1 MFSQS
6 SGAILD
12 HYRQYRFLLWR
23 FWDDRPR
30 MLFVGLNPSTA
41 NELEDAPTIRR
52 LCSFALSWGYGGLY
66 ACNVFSQITP
76 YPNELR
82 AETAIHPA
90 DTHAIQMVNELTA
103 LRVCGWGDGM
113 EKADYGYVRANTIKN
128 YLKEPMCFSLTSKDN
143 PKHPLYLPKDAE
155 LEEYGA

>member
-1 MFSQS
+1 MLSQF

-12 HYRQYRFLLWR
+12 HERRYRFLLWR

-41 NELEDAPTIRR
+41 NELQDDPTIRR
-52 LCSFALSWGYGGLY
+52 LCGFAQSWGYGGIY

-90 DTHAIQMVNELTA
+90 DVHALQMVSELA
-103 LRVCGWGDGM
+103 VLAVCGWGDGI
-113 EKADYGYVRANTIKN
+113 ERAAYGAARANTIRG
-128 YLKEPMCFSLTSKDN
+128 YLKAPMCFGLTSKGN
-143 PKHPLYLPKDAE
+143 PKHPLYLPKEAE
-155 LEEYGA
+155 LEEYK